1 MSNRKTKLAAVA
13 GAAALAAVPSM
24 MAFAQSFNPSGGN
37 GGTGGTTGSDQGY
50 SQGVSQGYSA
60 GAIDSG
66 ASISAT
72 GTILFSKGGLN
83 ASQHT
88 RTSVRGRNSNRAGNA
103 NGGRGGNAVNRF

>member
-1 MSNRKTKLAAVA
+1 MQRKKIAAVA
-13 GAAALAAVPSM
+13 GAAVLAALPTA
-24 MAFAQSFNPSGGN
+24 MAFADFSPSGGN

-72 GTILFSKGGLN
+72 GTILFSKGGGLN